1 MDKRNL
7 NKPKVAYSL
16 DLSKMAIMDYQGL
29 SRMIKD
35 YDGLSRTIKDDQ
47 GL

>member
-1 MDKRNL
+1 MAKRNL